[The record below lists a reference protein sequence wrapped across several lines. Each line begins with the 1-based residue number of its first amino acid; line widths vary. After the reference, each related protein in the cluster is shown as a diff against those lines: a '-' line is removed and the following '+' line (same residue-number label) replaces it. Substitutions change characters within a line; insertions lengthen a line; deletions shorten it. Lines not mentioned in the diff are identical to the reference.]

1 MIRTSGRGDGLR
13 QVLGNRP
20 MGDEAVCA
28 DGVGLNR
35 ECVSWGGLAA
45 TVVVPGVVFAQ
56 ADGGSQFTIG
66 DPTVGAAPIPAAGGD
81 AGGAAQAPGG
91 SFGGIMPLLLLGV
104 FVFFI
109 FTMISSERKQKK
121 KRNEMMGALKR
132 NDRVQTVGGII
143 GVVTE
148 IKDEEVVLRVDEA
161 SKTKIRFS
169 KTAVQQVLKSSPI
182 GDAEVKP
189 SDVAEPEPAG
199 V

>member
-1 MIRTSGRGDGLR
+1 MAENGVR
-13 QVLGNRP
+13 
-20 MGDEAVCA
+20 A
-28 DGVGLNR
+28 DGGRAN
-35 ECVSWGGLAA
+35 GLAVTWGVLTA
-45 TVVVPGVVFAQ
+45 TATLPGGVFAQ
-56 ADGGSQFTIG
+56 SEAGGSQFTIG
-66 DPTVGAAPIPAAGGD
+66 DPTAGAVPIPAAGGD

-91 SFGGIMPLLLLGV
+91 SFGGLMPLLLLGV

-189 SDVAEPEPAG
+189 SDVAEPEPAA

>member
-1 MIRTSGRGDGLR
+1 MADDGVR
-13 QVLGNRP
+13 
-20 MGDEAVCA
+20 A
-28 DGVGLNR
+28 DGGGVTR
-35 ECVSWGGLAA
+35 AVVTWGVLSA
-45 TVVVPGVVFAQ
+45 TAIVPGVALGQ
-56 ADGGSQFTIG
+56 ADGAGSQFTIG
-66 DPTVGAAPIPAAGGD
+66 DPTAGSAPIPAAGGA
-81 AGGAAQAPGG
+81 AGDPGAAQAPGG
-91 SFGGIMPLLLLGV
+91 LFGGMMPLLLLAV

-121 KRNEMMGALKR
+121 KRSAMMSELKR

-148 IKDEEVVLRVDEA
+148 IKDEEVVLRVDES

-189 SDVAEPEPAG
+189 GEVAEPEPAA